1 MDAGRVKPMAKAA
14 PQPAGADRDAT
25 GEKVCVHCGRPRDPR
40 YDPFC
45 SRRCADV
52 DLYRWLTGSYVIPG
66 GEKARPEGE
75 EEA

>member
-1 MDAGRVKPMAKAA
+1 MG
-14 PQPAGADRDAT
+14 G
-25 GEKVCVHCGRPRDPR
+25 KVCVRCGRPRDPS

-52 DLYRWLTGSYVIPG
+52 DLYRWLKGSYVIPG
-66 GEKARPEGE
+66 GEKARPKRD

>member
-1 MDAGRVKPMAKAA
+1 MARAA
-14 PQPAGADRDAT
+14 KEPAGADRGAKA
-25 GEKVCVHCGRPRDPR
+25 GQVCVQCGRPRDPR